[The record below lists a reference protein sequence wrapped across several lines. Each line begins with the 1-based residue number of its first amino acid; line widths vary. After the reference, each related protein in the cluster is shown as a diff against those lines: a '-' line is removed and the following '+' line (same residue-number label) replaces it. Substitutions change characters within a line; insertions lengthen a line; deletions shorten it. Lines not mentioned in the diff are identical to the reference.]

1 MDKQFKYS
9 APENHVEQRSGLS
22 PVLRK
27 SMFELPRD
35 QWATRP
41 GFSGEPE
48 FWTQIHEGLLSASAT
63 LAAWTGQALAE
74 DDAARLQQIA
84 PQIKSLGKRLVH
96 HAHGHHHIEDDY
108 FFPVFLRAFPQL
120 QHPLELLDGDHKV
133 LAEVLDGLEKAV
145 DGFAVA
151 PEGSDR
157 QKRDTWL
164 SGADLLLPAAKRLDA
179 LFIRHI
185 GDEEEICIPAM
196 LQG

>member
-1 MDKQFKYS
+1 MEKPFIYTS
-9 APENHVEQRSGLS
+9 PENHVELRPCLS

-27 SMFELPRD
+27 SMFELPHER
-35 QWATRP
+35 WAMNP

-48 FWTQIHEGLLSASAT
+48 FWTQIHEGLLSASGT
-63 LAAWTGQALAE
+63 LAAWSHQALE
-74 DDAARLQQIA
+74 EKDFDRLQQMA
-84 PQIKSLGKRLVH
+84 PQIKSLGKRLIH

-108 FFPVFLRAFPQL
+108 FFPVFLKAFPQL

-133 LAEVLDGLEKAV
+133 LAEVLDALEKAV
-145 DGFAVA
+145 GGFAVLPA
-151 PEGSDR
+151 GSDR
-157 QKRDTWL
+157 QKRDAWL
-164 SGADLLLPAAKRLDA
+164 SGADGLLPAARRLDA